1 MIVKGQITG
10 VGESVRKQGTVWKM
24 QTNYSEIEVGGQRIK
39 NVVVP
44 DVLEP
49 HFKVGD
55 TVELLILKFYFYE
68 RTVCGI
74 RVNGE
79 VYKCGAANQ
88 LTIGLV
94 LMVLFGWLIV
104 TMIPGIYSLRNYL
117 LIDQF

>member
-1 MIVKGQITG
+1 MFVKGQITA

-24 QTNYSEIEVGGQRIK
+24 QTNFSEIEVGGKRIQ
-39 NVVVP
+39 NVVLP
-44 DVLEP
+44 DVLEN

-68 RTVCGI
+68 LTICGI
-74 RVNGE
+74 RVNGQM
-79 VYKCGAANQ
+79 YKCGAVNQ

-104 TMIPGIYSLRNYL
+104 TMIPGVISLRNYL